1 MKKLLFVSI
10 LLLTLAAAFAQTKP
24 TKPKAQ
30 DKPPTQKEM
39 ADMMKEMQ
47 KELDGMSPEDKK
59 MMDSMG
65 IKMPSLKNV
74 PKVSDKQLADAFENE
89 NRVVP
94 KRDVARIAAI
104 SKAVTD
110 SRMGAYLTSLQNK
123 VSDQQKPEIKSIGEK
138 IYTYIK
144 SNSKNNNEAGN
155 MATALLIAGK
165 TELSLF
171 VMGKICANEPANTDN
186 LSNYASML
194 SMLGGQHLAIPIL
207 NNLNAKFPKNST
219 LLNNL
224 GQAWFGLGEIGKAE
238 KYLDSAIRIYAYHPQ
253 ANLTIAAIEESKGNI
268 SKAIAAVKR
277 SIKHAYTE
285 EKENR
290 LKKLGYKITLA
301 DVRLP
306 FKPSTDPLGLA
317 RFKQPDYPKSVSE
330 LKGLRPQWE
339 AFDKDCDEKIAQLQ
353 KELTEAGV
361 KYEQNVKA
369 MMSQSMQAI
378 NGGGTIAA
386 SFQKPLYATRASQAM
401 QEVVSHNEVMMK
413 KLSER
418 LLALATELDQL
429 QKKRK
434 KALPEAPC
442 QDHINAENDFLNKCN
457 ELKQA
462 YNNEALKVFKLFYN
476 DMAYWSQYTSTDEV
490 QFEIIKLGLMIDWL
504 MRLKEYRP
512 LLTADGYE
520 YMAECVEEEETEP
533 TKLAEFDDIACQY
546 NSTMDLKIIKFTN
559 NCSHMTSEFDL
570 MFLEYTRK
578 DNFERAEG
586 DTYMSSTVK
595 VSAEIGKDLKAGPLK
610 VEAKIGA
617 GLELEFGRDG
627 VEDVILIGEAKVGA
641 GTGVLDEN
649 EKEGIPG
656 IGIGG
661 KDAFSTTVEAGV
673 EGRISI
679 ISGKGSVSGTGV
691 LTGVKMSEW

>member
-1 MKKLLFVSI
+1 MKKY
-10 LLLTLAAAFAQTKP
+10 LLLISMLLVLTAAFAQTAKKP
-24 TKPKAQ
+24 PVKE
-30 DKPPTQKEM
+30 KPPTQKEM
-39 ADMMKEMQ
+39 AEMMKEMQ
-47 KELDGMSPEDKK
+47 GAMDEMSPEDKK
-59 MMDSMG
+59 MMDSLG
-65 IKMPSLKNV
+65 IKMPSLKNI

-94 KRDVARIAAI
+94 KMDAARIAAI

-123 VSDQQKPEIKSIGEK
+123 VSDQQKPEIKSMGEK
-138 IYTYIK
+138 IYSYIK

-171 VMGKICANEPANTDN
+171 VMGKFCANESANTDN

-253 ANLTIAAIEESKGNI
+253 ANLTKAAIEESKGNI

-277 SIKHAYTE
+277 SIRHAYTE
-285 EKENR
+285 EKEDR
-290 LKKLGYKITLA
+290 LKKLGYKITLT

-330 LKGLRPQWE
+330 LKAVKPLWE
-339 AFDKDCDEKIAQLQ
+339 TFDNDCKVKIAQIQ
-353 KELTEAGV
+353 KELAEVGV
-361 KYEQNVKA
+361 RYEQNVKA

-386 SFQKPLYATRASQAM
+386 SFQKPLYATKASLVM

-418 LLALATELDQL
+418 HLALATELDQL

-434 KALPEAPC
+434 KAVPEAPC
-442 QDHINAENDFLNKCN
+442 QDHVEAQSDFLNKCN

-476 DMAYWSQYTSTDEV
+476 DMAYWSQYTSTHES
-490 QFEIIKLGLMIDWL
+490 QFEIIKLEFMIDWL
-504 MRLKEYRP
+504 KKLREYRP

-520 YMAECVEEEETEP
+520 DLAECVEEEETEP

-559 NCSHMTSEFDL
+559 NCSRMTSEFDL

-595 VSAEIGKDLKAGPLK
+595 VSAEIGKDLNAGPLK

-627 VEDVILIGEAKVGA
+627 LEDVILIGEAKVGA

-661 KDAFSTTVEAGV
+661 KDAFPTTVEAGV
-673 EGRISI
+673 EGRISL
-679 ISGKGSVSGTGV
+679 ISGSGQ
-691 LTGVKMSEW
+691 LTGSGLMQDIKLAEW